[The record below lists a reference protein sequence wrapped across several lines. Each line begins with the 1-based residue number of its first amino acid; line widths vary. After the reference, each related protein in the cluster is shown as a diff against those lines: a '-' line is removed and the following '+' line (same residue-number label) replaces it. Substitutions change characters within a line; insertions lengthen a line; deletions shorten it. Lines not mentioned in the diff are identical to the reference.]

1 MHVPQNPHFSHTLL
15 EIELRL
21 LQDLMSVCL
30 QGRAEGD
37 HCLTVVLSLFLHV
50 MAGPLPLPLI
60 CPVLSLLALHRLLL
74 SPDLFGS
81 SNKATCYFLFFLG
94 QLVMGLKG
102 ERGYPGPPGRCLCG
116 PPVNGN
122 NPSHGPGSPR
132 VPAVR
137 LFRAWY
143 GWVLIVLST

>member
-1 MHVPQNPHFSHTLL
+1 MQVPQNPHLSHRLL

-21 LQDLMSVCL
+21 LQDPLSVCL

-37 HCLTVVLSLFLHV
+37 HCLRLFFPYSSTSWLGLSL
-50 MAGPLPLPLI
+50 
-60 CPVLSLLALHRLLL
+60 CPSSARSFHFSALHRLLP

-81 SNKATCYFLFFLG
+81 SNTAVCCFLCFLG

-143 GWVLIVLST
+143 GWVLIVLSA